1 MTIKSESVKPARSQ
15 LATGREKLIGHLSMV
30 LFAFLIA
37 WSFSLGALAVPYIE
51 SAPLNAIRFV
61 GATVLIGIV
70 ATILLPEKPRLPSA
84 PWRFLVLGSL
94 MATYFVTMFV
104 ALKITDPIS
113 TGAVFTLGPLM
124 ATVFGYFVLKQR
136 PSLLILVSLLFAG
149 AGSVW
154 VIFKGDLDAILAF
167 EVGRGELIFLV
178 GCAGH
183 ALYAPMVRRLNRG
196 EPVLLFTFWTL
207 AATMVWIAGYGV
219 AEILR
224 TDWTNLPAI
233 VWWVIAY
240 LAIFTTAGTFFLV
253 QFASLR
259 LPASKVLSYVYLTPV
274 FIIIQEGLLGHG
286 WAGLPIMAGALVT
299 VLGLLVLAFSS
310 D

>member
-1 MTIKSESVKPARSQ
+1 MSTNDHPSAGQAGFAK
-15 LATGREKLIGHLSMV
+15 GREKLIGHGAMV

-37 WSFSLGALAVPYIE
+37 WSFSLGSLAVPYIN

-61 GATVLIGIV
+61 FATILMGIV
-70 ATILLPEKPRLPSA
+70 ATLLLPTKLHLPKA

-104 ALKITDPIS
+104 ALKITDPVS
-113 TGAVFTLGPLM
+113 TGAVFTLGPLL
-124 ATVFGYFVLKQR
+124 ATIFGYFVLKQR
-136 PSLLILVSLLFAG
+136 PTALILLSLLFAG
-149 AGSVW
+149 LGSIW
-154 VIFKGDLDAILAF
+154 VIFKGDIDAILAF
-167 EVGRGELIFLV
+167 EVGRGEMIFLV

-183 ALYAPMVRRLNRG
+183 ALYAPMVKRLNRG
-196 EPVLLFTFWTL
+196 EPVLLFAFWTL

-219 AEILR
+219 SEIIA
-224 TDWTNLPAI
+224 TDWTAIPAL

-274 FIIIQEGLLGHG
+274 FIILQEGLLGHG
-286 WAGLPIMAGALVT
+286 WVGPSIMAGALVT
-299 VLGLLVLAFSS
+299 VLGLLVLAFSA

>member
-1 MTIKSESVKPARSQ
+1 MHRP
-15 LATGREKLIGHLSMV
+15 LATGREKLVGHVAMI

-61 GATVLIGIV
+61 GATLLMGIV
-70 ATILLPEKPRLPSA
+70 GTILLPGGVRLPAA

-124 ATVFGYFVLKQR
+124 ATFFGYFVLKQT
-136 PSLLILVSLLFAG
+136 PSKVILISLLFAG
-149 AGSVW
+149 LGSVW
-154 VIFKGDLDAILAF
+154 VIFKANIDAILAF
-167 EVGRGELIFLV
+167 KVGRGELIFLV

-183 ALYAPMVRRLNRG
+183 ALYAPMVKRLNRG
-196 EPVLLFTFWTL
+196 EPVMLFTFWTL

-219 AEILR
+219 TEIIA
-224 TDWTNLPAI
+224 TDWTALPAI

-240 LAIFTTAGTFFLV
+240 LAVFTTAGTFFLV

-274 FIIIQEGLLGHG
+274 FIILQEGFLGHG

-299 VLGLLVLAFSS
+299 VFGLVVLAFSA

>member
-1 MTIKSESVKPARSQ
+1 MHRP
-15 LATGREKLIGHLSMV
+15 LATGREKLLGHVSMV

-61 GATVLIGIV
+61 GATVLMGIV
-70 ATILLPEKPRLPSA
+70 GSILLPGGVRLPAA

-124 ATVFGYFVLKQR
+124 ATLFGYFVLKQVPSR
-136 PSLLILVSLLFAG
+136 IILLSLLLAG
-149 AGSVW
+149 FGSIW
-154 VIFKGDLDAILAF
+154 VIFKADIDAILAF
-167 EVGRGELIFLV
+167 KVGRGELIFLV

-183 ALYAPMVRRLNRG
+183 ALYAPMVKRLNRG
-196 EPVLLFTFWTL
+196 EPVMLFTFWTL
-207 AATMVWIAGYGV
+207 AATMVWIAGYGASEIV
-219 AEILR
+219 A
-224 TDWTNLPAI
+224 TDWTALPAI

-240 LAIFTTAGTFFLV
+240 LAVFTTAGTFFLV

-274 FIIIQEGLLGHG
+274 FIILQEGFLGHG
-286 WAGLPIMAGALVT
+286 WAGLPIMAGALIT
-299 VLGLLVLAFSS
+299 VLGLLVLAFSA